1 MEEVN
6 NSKKKVILITSICV
20 ATLLLVAGISF
31 ALWQTTR
38 VQEDMNIIAGGC
50 FDVSLEGNDPINL
63 ANAYPIKDS
72 EGAATT
78 PFTFTIKNKC
88 SNETSYNV
96 SLESLDETT
105 FDSSKIKVML
115 DDDMKLYNTYSE
127 TEKYFETSKEA
138 RLLVTGSL
146 GDNETVTYNLRMW
159 IDESASNNEQN
170 KVFASKIVVTAVP
183 VTAKYLADKVDVGSY
198 ISMTPTST
206 SFMPSGE
213 LTGCLNDADCTQN
226 TLNPSELNLWR
237 VISKNEDGTVDVVS
251 EHISSAKVV
260 FRGPVGYQNFVKAL
274 NEIAKEY
281 GNDKYVKSA
290 RHMGYSTQIEVCEE
304 LNETACP
311 FDTGYEKDVNLVT
324 AGIGAVKATKPDG
337 TAEYYWLA
345 SRHIDTYSDDTKV
358 YFGRWIG
365 PTGSLN
371 AFLLASGSGQVEK
384 YSNTIRPILT
394 LKKDIT
400 ISGGTGEGIDTPYTL
415 E

>member
-1 MEEVN
+1 MREVS
-6 NSKKKVILITSICV
+6 NSKKKVILITSIFV
-20 ATLLLVAGISF
+20 ATLLLTGGISF
-31 ALWQTTR
+31 ALWQTTK

-72 EGAATT
+72 DGAATT

-115 DDDMKLYNTYSE
+115 DNDMKLYNAYSE

-146 GDNETVTYNLRMW
+146 GDNEIATYNLRMW

-237 VISKNEDGTVDVVS
+237 VIKKNDDGTIDIVS
-251 EHISSAKVV
+251 EHVSSEKVV
-260 FRGPVGYQNFVKAL
+260 FRGSTGYLNFVKAL

-281 GNDKYVKSA
+281 GNDKFVKSA
-290 RHMGYSTQIEVCEE
+290 RYMGYSNQIEVCEE
-304 LNETACP
+304 LSEIVCP
-311 FDTGYEKDVNLVT
+311 EDIGYETDVNLVT
-324 AGIGAVKATKPDG
+324 TAIGNIKATKIDG
-337 TAEYYWLA
+337 SAEYYWLA
-345 SRHIDTYSDDTKV
+345 SRHIDAYSDQTKI

-365 PTGSLN
+365 PNGALN
-371 AFLLASGSGQVEK
+371 AFLLVSGSGQVVMYK
-384 YSNTIRPILT
+384 NAIRPILT
-394 LKKDIT
+394 LKKDVV
-400 ISGGTGEGIDTPYTL
+400 ISGGNGESAESAYIL
-415 E
+415 K